1 MEIDQ
6 PNGIQEKIAFKTHRI
21 RFFTPCLAS
30 IHCMSLNEEIKKLA
44 VVRRNLGKN
53 PNSRPTKPK
62 TTVKLWNNSEQRTY
76 FVEKVFLENDEQPS
90 IIQSI
95 GLGNQW

>member
-1 MEIDQ
+1 MEIDHIY
-6 PNGIQEKIAFKTHRI
+6 GIEEKIAFKTHSI
-21 RFFTPCLAS
+21 RHFTPCLAS

-53 PNSRPTKPK
+53 PNSRPTPK
-62 TTVKLWNNSEQRTY
+62 TTVEIWNLSEQRTY
-76 FVEKVFLENDEQPS
+76 FVEKFFHENDEQPS
-90 IIQSI
+90 IIESI